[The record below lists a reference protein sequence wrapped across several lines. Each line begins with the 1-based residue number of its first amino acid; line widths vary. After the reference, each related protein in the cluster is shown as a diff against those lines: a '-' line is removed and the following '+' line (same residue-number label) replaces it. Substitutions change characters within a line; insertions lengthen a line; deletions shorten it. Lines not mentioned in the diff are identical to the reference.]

1 MALSRLS
8 ERALLDGPGRA
19 PAAAFAAA
27 APSPDREAPSMST
40 ATAAPGIVG
49 KNYISGR
56 WESANGARFPSRS
69 PARTDEVLGEF
80 PESTAGDAG
89 RAVAA
94 ARAAYPAWRRTSRIH
109 RAELFERLAQI
120 VKRET
125 DDLARL
131 MARECG
137 KVVTECRA
145 EVVEGL
151 HMIQYVFGTGR
162 MPIGDVLASEIP
174 EKDAYVRRKPWGVV
188 AVITPWNFPF
198 AVPLWMLGPS
208 LLEGN
213 TAVYKPSEDTPAVGQ
228 RLVELFEE
236 AGFPP
241 GVVNLVHGA
250 AEAGEALVRNPDVNV
265 VLFTGS
271 YDVGRR
277 IQELSAPLH
286 DRIVAAEMGSK
297 SAVIVCAD
305 ARLDLAVNCA
315 LISAFKTSGQ
325 RCVSAGR
332 VLVAESLFDRFAEK
346 FVAAARRIRV
356 GNPLDAGNFTGP
368 VIHREAQEKIER
380 YNELARKEGGKVL
393 LEGGRMSDREHEG
406 GCFLSPFVYR
416 MEHRPGVRSIREEV
430 FGPHLALIPFRTNED
445 AVRIYN
451 DTDYGLSLAVVTE
464 DYRAMRLFR
473 EECEYGMGY
482 VNLPCIGAEV
492 HLPFGG
498 VKKSGNGHPSAAG
511 LVEAVTH
518 KTAWTVNHGTEVKM
532 AQGLTTDIAGSPP

>member
-1 MALSRLS
+1 MSQ
-8 ERALLDGPGRA
+8 
-19 PAAAFAAA
+19 AAITQV
-27 APSPDREAPSMST
+27 S
-40 ATAAPGIVG
+40 G
-49 KNYISGR
+49 KNLIAGQWTNGR
-56 WESANGARFPSRS
+56 KDHFPSQN
-69 PARTDEVLGEF
+69 PARSNEVVGEF
-80 PESTAGDAG
+80 PRSTAEEANQ
-89 RAVAA
+89 AVVA
-94 ARAAYPAWRRTSRIH
+94 ARAAYPGWRRTSRI
-109 RAELFERLAQI
+109 RRGELFDNLAQI
-120 VKRET
+120 IKRET
-125 DDLARL
+125 DNLAQW

-151 HMIQYVFGTGR
+151 HMVQYVFGTAR
-162 MPIGDVLASEIP
+162 MPMGDVLASEIP
-174 EKDAYVRRKPWGVV
+174 EKDAFMRRKPWGVV

-213 TAVYKPSEDTPAVGQ
+213 TVVFKPSEDTPAIGQ
-228 RLVELFEE
+228 RLVELFLE

-241 GVVNLVHGA
+241 GVINLLHG
-250 AEAGEALVRNPDVNV
+250 EGPVGEALVDNPDVNV

-271 YDVGRR
+271 YDVGQR
-277 IQELSAPLH
+277 IQERSVRHH
-286 DRIVAAEMGSK
+286 DRIVACEMGSK

-305 ARLDLAVNCA
+305 ARLDLAVNAA

-332 VLVAESLFDRFAEK
+332 VLVAEPLLERFTRELVDR
-346 FVAAARRIRV
+346 ARRLRI

-368 VIHREAQEKIER
+368 VIHRAAVEKILS
-380 YNELARKEGGKVL
+380 YNDLARTEGARVL
-393 LEGGRMSDREHEG
+393 LDGGRLTQGEHAV
-406 GCFLSPFVYR
+406 GCYLSPFIYQ
-416 MEHRPGVRSIREEV
+416 MEHHPRLRSLREEV
-430 FGPHLALIPFRTNED
+430 FGPHLAVIPFKSNDD

-451 DTDYGLSLAVVTE
+451 DTPFGLSMAVVTE

-511 LVEAVTH
+511 LIETVTH
-518 KTAWTVNHGTEVKM
+518 KTAWTVNHGTEIKM
-532 AQGLTTDIAGSPP
+532 AQGLTTEIPGESRK